1 MSAQLLVL
9 AKSPRPGRSKTRLC
23 PPCTPEQ
30 AAELAGA
37 ALADTLDAVRRSDV
51 DRRALALDGLL
62 TGVPPGIAVVA
73 QRGDGLGERI
83 AAGFA
88 DAAAD
93 GPATI
98 LQIGMDTPQ
107 ATAELLD
114 RCVAALCRPG
124 TDAVLGLAEDGGWWA
139 LGLRDPARARLVV
152 DVPMSTADTGRLT
165 LAALRSAGLR
175 VALLPPLRD
184 VDRWADAVAVAALA
198 PGTRFAA
205 AVRLSAGPRHRRRA
219 PTVSS
224 VGARRLPRRTLPSRR
239 RA

>member
-1 MSAQLLVL
+1 MSVQLLVL
-9 AKSPRPGRSKTRLC
+9 AKSPRPGRTKTRLC
-23 PPCTPEQ
+23 PPCTPGQ

-51 DRRALALDGLL
+51 YRRVLALDGLL
-62 TGVPPGIAVVA
+62 TGVPPGIAVIR
-73 QRGDGLGERI
+73 QRGVGLGERI

-88 DAAAD
+88 DAAAG

-107 ATAELLD
+107 VTADLLD
-114 RCVAALCRPG
+114 GCVATLQRPG
-124 TDAVLGLAEDGGWWA
+124 TDAALGLAEDGGWWA
-139 LGLRDPARARLVV
+139 LGLRDPARARLVA
-152 DVPMSTADTGRLT
+152 DVPMSTADTGELT

-184 VDRWADAVAVAALA
+184 VDRWADAMAVAALA

-205 AVRLSAGPRHRRRA
+205 AVAELATPTRPSAGLA
-219 PTVSS
+219 A
-224 VGARRLPRRTLPSRR
+224 ARRL
-239 RA
+239 A